1 MTKGHLIGIGAVSKA
16 LAIGAALVALSTPAR
31 AETTIR
37 VGGVTEPLMI
47 AKHKGWFAEA
57 GLKVEIVDV
66 KNFMQYPSMLASNS
80 IDLIDGY
87 VPANLWNMIDAGA
100 DFRIIA
106 GSALSVAA
114 REGKP
119 ARNIRGYVVRKDL
132 FDSGSVTKIADL
144 KGKRLADFAPVPPK
158 GQISP
163 FPIGHKVFGDVFK
176 EIDWVRLSE
185 ADILNALASKT
196 IDGARMRSRW
206 VRLAVDKGLAVELIK
221 ETDFVPRIQV
231 RALVGRDEFLR
242 KNKDAVTAFLKVYLR
257 AQKYAEEVQAGQHKD
272 DYLAAVKA
280 NSDIPVEAALDL
292 IQESEITTDL
302 ATDDLKASQDHF
314 VMVGAQRAVVPLEK
328 VIDASYL
335 NAAKK

>member
-1 MTKGHLIGIGAVSKA
+1 MIKGNLIGRGPVLKA
-16 LAIGAALVALSTPAR
+16 LAIGAALATLSTAAL

-47 AKHKGWFAEA
+47 AKHKNWFAEA

-100 DFRIIA
+100 DFKIIA

-114 REGKP
+114 HGGKP

-132 FDSGSVTKIADL
+132 FDSGAVTKIADL

-176 EIDWVRLSE
+176 EIEWVRLSE

-206 VRLAVDKGLAVELIK
+206 VKLAVDKGLAVELVK
-221 ETDFVPRIQV
+221 ETDYVPRIQV
-231 RALVGRDEFLR
+231 RALVGRDEFLK

-257 AQKYAEEVQAGQHKD
+257 AQKYAEEVQAGKHKD
-272 DYLAAVKA
+272 DYLAAVKE
-280 NSDIPVEAALDL
+280 NSDIPVDAALDL

-328 VIDASYL
+328 VIDPSYL